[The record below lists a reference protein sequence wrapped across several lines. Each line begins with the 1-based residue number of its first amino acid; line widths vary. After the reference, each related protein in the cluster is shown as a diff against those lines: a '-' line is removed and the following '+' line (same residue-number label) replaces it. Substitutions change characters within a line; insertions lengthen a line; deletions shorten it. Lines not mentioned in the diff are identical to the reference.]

1 MAAPWPHCD
10 REEARAENTHNGDGD
25 EVVLVQAFHPS
36 ATTAAGSTLPDVS
49 PAPVVLS
56 DGEDAPPPTAP
67 TDGAHAA
74 PTCCTCLEP
83 LLPSGVGRRAV
94 VYWPG
99 CRHAYHFA
107 CLARSRAQVH
117 PPRCPLCR
125 HAWDPALD
133 ASLSSTCHGL
143 HFNPFQES
151 EPERAT
157 PPPSPRPR
165 GAAAW
170 RQRGPPSGIV
180 RTDANS
186 WLYVPLLLAATGE
199 LHEDAALAWQQAT
212 ATTRWWER
220 ARQAL
225 TAAPPVPLTTLL
237 EALHACPAA
246 GALSSHQRLSRQA
259 AALPPGAQAH
269 LGWAV
274 RHLCDPDAYVP
285 AAGQEVLLQLYGGLH
300 LAADLDRH
308 SDTFRA
314 RPDPPAPIQLPADP
328 GPVHP
333 AVETSAPR
341 ELATIRALAQ
351 QVARAHRPP
360 PRRGGRGRGCGRHAA
375 AADPAPAEPAEVPDP
390 PPPPPSPSPN
400 PAARLQQALRSLD
413 DLDLAHTLR
422 VRVSTFQ
429 GAPRR
434 LQGVLAFALRLGLT
448 EICDHPAN
456 TDPAQAR
463 GWKLF
468 LLAPRMLCYRSRPG
482 ERAEPSDLDRRATM
496 FRNGQWHQL
505 LGEAASSFHP
515 TAPSSSVPSADARA
529 SRAASLAHQGE
540 LSAAARSL
548 VAEPLAPL
556 SSATL
561 AELRNPSRR
570 PQVRHRPL
578 SDDVASF
585 QPDELLHVDATRFLQ
600 NLRRAR
606 RGAAAGP
613 SGCTNEHLR
622 VLLESESDSRLL
634 CDAASLLASARVPP
648 LIMDGLRVGRL
659 VALQKGNGRV
669 RGLVM
674 SDVFRRLVGR
684 TLAQQFSAQFQE
696 ACHPFQYALST
707 KAGAEG
713 LARAV
718 RVATELDPRATV
730 LSVDGVGAFDHVG
743 RQSMLG
749 SLLRSPA
756 LRPLLPYARLFYGQD
771 STYLWW
777 DSSGACHSVQQAEG
791 GEQGDPLMPALFA
804 LAQHPAL
811 QETAATM
818 RSGEALFAFLDDIYV
833 ISSPDRTHALYSTL
847 RVSLRG
853 HACIELNQGKTRIWN
868 AAGEEPCH
876 LPELQP
882 ADSNDRVWVGDWTL
896 PPSAQG
902 LQVLGTPIGSAQYV
916 QHALTEVRTKQDLL
930 LHRIPWVENLQAAW
944 LLLLFCAAP
953 RSNYLLRVLPP
964 ADTSDFAAAHD
975 AAVAHCVSTLVA
987 AGAALTDLQL
997 RRAQL
1002 PLRLGGCGLRS
1013 AHRSRLAAYWA
1024 SWADTL
1030 PILHSRLPLVADRLL
1045 QLLNGEA
1052 RPQPPSILAASQAAQ
1067 LLRNSGATVPPW
1079 ESIIGGRH
1087 FSHEDRTPGD
1097 FLRGWQRDIS
1107 AAQDLDELAA
1117 LLSDLSPPERALL
1130 LSQAGPHSGRAVT
1143 TLPTSPEFQLG
1154 NPHFRTLLQRRLRAP
1169 LSCGPSRCRCGLTLD
1184 PHGDHRAACAT
1195 TGVLRAR
1202 AAPIERAV
1210 ARICREAGA
1219 RVAVNVPLSRMNLAV
1234 PVTDARQIEV
1244 LANDLPLWHG
1254 AQLAVDVTLVS
1265 PLGRTGQVRHAS
1277 DANPGA
1283 AILAASQ
1290 RKREHTYPEFS
1301 GSRRCHLIIL
1311 GLEVGGRWGEEAA
1324 DFLRALAHARA
1335 RTAPALLRSAAV
1347 QAYVHRWAGLLSVA
1361 AQRALAETLLELPA
1375 AAAPGVDGEPPP
1387 FAATLADVRWH
1398 ERPPDSRLPR

>member
-1 MAAPWPHCD
+1 MAAPRPHCD

-25 EVVLVQAFHPS
+25 DVVLVQAFHPS

-67 TDGAHAA
+67 SDGAHAA

-94 VYWPG
+94 VHWPS
-99 CRHAYHFA
+99 CRHAYHFT

-246 GALSSHQRLSRQA
+246 GAFSSHQRLSRQA

-314 RPDPPAPIQLPADP
+314 RPDPAAPIQLPADP

-333 AVETSAPR
+333 AVETPAPR
-341 ELATIRALAQ
+341 EPATVRAL
-351 QVARAHRPP
+351 
-360 PRRGGRGRGCGRHAA
+360 PRRGGRGRGRGRHAT

-400 PAARLQQALRSLD
+400 PAALLQQALRSLD

-448 EICDHPAN
+448 EICDHPAD

-505 LGEAASSFHP
+505 LGEAASSFRP

-556 SSATL
+556 SPMSCSTSTPPDSCKTSAG
-561 AELRNPSRR
+561 P
-570 PQVRHRPL
+570 
-578 SDDVASF
+578 
-585 QPDELLHVDATRFLQ
+585 
-600 NLRRAR
+600 
-606 RGAAAGP
+606 AAG
-613 SGCTNEHLR
+613 R
-622 VLLESESDSRLL
+622 Q
-634 CDAASLLASARVPP
+634 
-648 LIMDGLRVGRL
+648 L
-659 VALQKGNGRV
+659 V
-669 RGLVM
+669 
-674 SDVFRRLVGR
+674 
-684 TLAQQFSAQFQE
+684 
-696 ACHPFQYALST
+696 
-707 KAGAEG
+707 
-713 LARAV
+713 
-718 RVATELDPRATV
+718 
-730 LSVDGVGAFDHVG
+730 
-743 RQSMLG
+743 
-749 SLLRSPA
+749 
-756 LRPLLPYARLFYGQD
+756 
-771 STYLWW
+771 
-777 DSSGACHSVQQAEG
+777 
-791 GEQGDPLMPALFA
+791 
-804 LAQHPAL
+804 
-811 QETAATM
+811 
-818 RSGEALFAFLDDIYV
+818 
-833 ISSPDRTHALYSTL
+833 
-847 RVSLRG
+847 
-853 HACIELNQGKTRIWN
+853 
-868 AAGEEPCH
+868 
-876 LPELQP
+876 
-882 ADSNDRVWVGDWTL
+882 
-896 PPSAQG
+896 
-902 LQVLGTPIGSAQYV
+902 
-916 QHALTEVRTKQDLL
+916 
-930 LHRIPWVENLQAAW
+930 
-944 LLLLFCAAP
+944 
-953 RSNYLLRVLPP
+953 
-964 ADTSDFAAAHD
+964 
-975 AAVAHCVSTLVA
+975 
-987 AGAALTDLQL
+987 
-997 RRAQL
+997 
-1002 PLRLGGCGLRS
+1002 
-1013 AHRSRLAAYWA
+1013 RLAAPMSTCGSCSSLNPTPA
-1024 SWADTL
+1024 SCATRPRTWPRHGCL
-1030 PILHSRLPLVADRLL
+1030 PSLWT
-1045 QLLNGEA
+1045 
-1052 RPQPPSILAASQAAQ
+1052 AS
-1067 LLRNSGATVPPW
+1067 
-1079 ESIIGGRH
+1079 ES
-1087 FSHEDRTPGD
+1087 
-1097 FLRGWQRDIS
+1097 
-1107 AAQDLDELAA
+1107 AA
-1117 LLSDLSPPERALL
+1117 LL
-1130 LSQAGPHSGRAVT
+1130 
-1143 TLPTSPEFQLG
+1143 
-1154 NPHFRTLLQRRLRAP
+1154 
-1169 LSCGPSRCRCGLTLD
+1169 PSRK
-1184 PHGDHRAACAT
+1184 A
-1195 TGVLRAR
+1195 TGV
-1202 AAPIERAV
+1202 
-1210 ARICREAGA
+1210 C
-1219 RVAVNVPLSRMNLAV
+1219 
-1234 PVTDARQIEV
+1234 
-1244 LANDLPLWHG
+1244 
-1254 AQLAVDVTLVS
+1254 
-1265 PLGRTGQVRHAS
+1265 
-1277 DANPGA
+1277 
-1283 AILAASQ
+1283 AAS
-1290 RKREHTYPEFS
+1290 
-1301 GSRRCHLIIL
+1301 
-1311 GLEVGGRWGEEAA
+1311 
-1324 DFLRALAHARA
+1324 
-1335 RTAPALLRSAAV
+1335 
-1347 QAYVHRWAGLLSVA
+1347 
-1361 AQRALAETLLELPA
+1361 
-1375 AAAPGVDGEPPP
+1375 
-1387 FAATLADVRWH
+1387 
-1398 ERPPDSRLPR
+1398 